1 METTSTV
8 SSSHHRAAFF
18 RQSGWMM
25 LTATAGGVLMYAVHM
40 VAKLMPKEEY
50 GLFTTLL
57 QVISLMAIPAI
68 GLQTVFAQQAAA
80 AVTDEQQRRVTS
92 TFRGVWR
99 AVFFIWLAMAAVVG
113 VFWNQTLAGLKIGNP
128 AALVVT
134 VIIGLVA
141 MWMPLVMGMLQ
152 GRQNFLWLGWTNI
165 FNGVGRFAMVCVIVL
180 LFHGWAAG
188 AVSAV
193 LLGMMVVI
201 VIGGWQIRDV
211 WRTETAPVDWND
223 WLRRVVPLTLGLGAA
238 AFMLSADMVFTRKFF
253 LAEQTGYYAAA
264 GMIGRALVFFT
275 QPLTLVMFPKIAH
288 SAARGEKT
296 DVLAHALGLTL
307 LAGGAA
313 VIGCT
318 LFPWLPLR
326 IVYDKSFLDISTPLV
341 PWFAWSMLPLTLA
354 NVLLNAL
361 LARGRFAV
369 VPWLVLVAIGYGAA
383 LAVVGQY
390 AGNLADT
397 QAGLR
402 MMIQTLGVFSTLLLG
417 VCAWFSFKS
426 PMSKVQGHEFT
437 RL

>member
-1 METTSTV
+1 
-8 SSSHHRAAFF
+8 
-18 RQSGWMM
+18 MM
-25 LTATAGGVLMYAVHM
+25 LTATASGALMYAVHP
-40 VAKLMPKEEY
+40 VVSRGVPPSEY

-57 QVISLMAIPAI
+57 QVISLMVIPAI
-68 GLQTVFAQQAAA
+68 GLQSVFAQQAAS
-80 AVTDEQQRRVTS
+80 AVTDEQRRGVTS
-92 TFRGVWR
+92 AFRGVWR
-99 AVFFIWLAMAAVVG
+99 AIFFIWLAMAVVVG
-113 VFWNQTLAGLKIGNP
+113 VFWNQTLTGLKIGNP

-141 MWMPLVMGMLQ
+141 MWMPLVMGVLQ

-165 FNGVGRFAMVCVIVL
+165 FNGVGRFAMVCVVVL

-211 WRTETAPVDWND
+211 WRTETAPVDWNE
-223 WLRRVVPLTLGLGAA
+223 WLRKVVPLTLGLGAA
-238 AFMLSADMVFTRKFF
+238 AFMLSADMIFTRKFF

-275 QPLTLVMFPKIAH
+275 QPLTLVMFPKIVH

-296 DVLAHALGLTL
+296 NVLAHALGVTM

-318 LFPWLPLR
+318 LFPWLPLYLALYKP
-326 IVYDKSFLDISTPLV
+326 IYITTASPLV

-390 AGNLADT
+390 AGSLADT

-402 MMIQTLGVFSTLLLG
+402 MMIQTLGVFSTLLLV
-417 VCAWFSFKS
+417 VCAWFSFKKK
-426 PMSKVQGHEFT
+426 PQVG
-437 RL
+437 